1 MRLSLRVYGIILV
14 VAVTFITAGPLFVVT
29 SSQNKRLIS
38 NISEQMY
45 LQQINGALEVLKEYV
60 KVEYGTLSLKDGQLV
75 DKDGKPIKDRFE
87 VVDKISKQ
95 MDVVATIFQVE
106 GDDFR
111 RVSTSIRRDDGTRA
125 VGTFLGKESAAY
137 KPITQRQRYLGRAK
151 ILGKDYFTCYDPI
164 LDERGNVIGILFV
177 GIPEQKVNEIIS
189 AGNRVFLRNGLI
201 VFVIAVA
208 ASIVIGYFFVQVV
221 LIKPFGALSSFI
233 VKMAQGDLTQKL
245 EAKFA
250 SKEFYELSQT
260 LQKMQQDLNGMV
272 TEISHSS
279 NRVASTSEQLSSS
292 VQQLSASSEELAS
305 QMEEVNKSAQNAS
318 ASIQEVTSGIEEVAA
333 SAQNVSKAAQQL
345 TERSSQVS
353 MAAKEGDNAI
363 KSIVEMIRQA
373 KDKAEQTANVV
384 GELSEQAKN
393 IGQILQTIN
402 SIAEQTNLLALNA
415 AIEAARAG
423 EAGRGFAVVAD
434 EIRKLA
440 EESKKATNQIGQ
452 ILGQISQGAM
462 KADNATKETVQVV
475 EDMSKQSDVVVEQ
488 FNKIMGQINNIASQI
503 ESLAASA
510 QEQSAAAEEMSSAMD
525 TATKSITVIAQQVEE
540 MTQAVRQQASGA
552 QNVSSLSEELSSIA
566 QSLVEQVRKFK
577 I

>member
-1 MRLSLRVYGIILV
+1 MSLSMRVYGIILV
-14 VAVTFITAGPLFVVT
+14 VAVTFIAAVPLFVVT
-29 SSQNKRLIS
+29 SSQNKTTIS

-95 MDVVATIFQVE
+95 MDIVATIFQVE

-201 VFVIAVA
+201 VSGIAVA

-318 ASIQEVTSGIEEVAA
+318 ASIQEVSSGIEEVAA

-363 KSIVEMIRQA
+363 KSIVEMIR
-373 KDKAEQTANVV
+373 
-384 GELSEQAKN
+384 
-393 IGQILQTIN
+393 
-402 SIAEQTNLLALNA
+402 
-415 AIEAARAG
+415 
-423 EAGRGFAVVAD
+423 
-434 EIRKLA
+434 
-440 EESKKATNQIGQ
+440 
-452 ILGQISQGAM
+452 
-462 KADNATKETVQVV
+462 
-475 EDMSKQSDVVVEQ
+475 
-488 FNKIMGQINNIASQI
+488 
-503 ESLAASA
+503 
-510 QEQSAAAEEMSSAMD
+510 
-525 TATKSITVIAQQVEE
+525 
-540 MTQAVRQQASGA
+540 
-552 QNVSSLSEELSSIA
+552 
-566 QSLVEQVRKFK
+566 
-577 I
+577 

>member
-1 MRLSLRVYGIILV
+1 MRLSLRIYGIIFV
-14 VAVTFITAGPLFVVT
+14 VAVTLIGVVPLFVAT
-29 SSQNKRLIS
+29 SSQNKRTIS
-38 NISEQMY
+38 SVTGEMY
-45 LQQINGALEVLKEYV
+45 IHQINGALEVLKEYV
-60 KVEYGTLSLKDGQLV
+60 KSEYGTLSLKDGQLV

-95 MDVVATIFQVE
+95 MNVVATIFQAE
-106 GDDFR
+106 GDDFK
-111 RVSTSIRRDDGTRA
+111 RVSTSVRKDDGTRA

-137 KPITQRQRYLGRAK
+137 KPITQKQRYVGPAK
-151 ILGKDYFTCYDPI
+151 ILGKDYFTSYDPI
-164 LDERGNVIGILFV
+164 FDERGNVIGILFV
-177 GIPEQKVNEIIS
+177 GVPQQRVNEIIS
-189 AGNRVFLRNGLI
+189 AGNKTFLRNALI
-201 VFVIAVA
+201 VTAIAVA
-208 ASIVIGYFFVQVV
+208 ASIVIGYLFVQIV
-221 LIKPFGALSSFI
+221 LIKPFGVLSSFI
-233 VKMAQGDLTQKL
+233 VKIAQGDLTQKL
-245 EAKFA
+245 EAKFR

-272 TEISHSS
+272 KEISQSS
-279 NRVASTSEQLSSS
+279 NEVASTSERLSSS
-292 VQQLSASSEELAS
+292 AQQLSASSEELAS
-305 QMEEVNKSAQNAS
+305 QMEEVNRSAQNAS

-353 MAAKEGDNAI
+353 MAAKEGESAI

-373 KDKAEQTANVV
+373 KDKVEQTALVV

-462 KADNATKETVQVV
+462 KADNATKEVVNVV
-475 EDMSKQSDVVVEQ
+475 ENISGQSQTVVEQ
-488 FNKIMGQINNIASQI
+488 F
-503 ESLAASA
+503 
-510 QEQSAAAEEMSSAMD
+510 
-525 TATKSITVIAQQVEE
+525 
-540 MTQAVRQQASGA
+540 
-552 QNVSSLSEELSSIA
+552 
-566 QSLVEQVRKFK
+566 
-577 I
+577 

>member
-1 MRLSLRVYGIILV
+1 MRLSLRVYGIIFV
-14 VAVTFITAGPLFVVT
+14 VAVTFIAALPLFVAT
-29 SSQNKRLIS
+29 SSQNKTTIS
-38 NISEQMY
+38 NVSEQLY

-137 KPITQRQRYLGRAK
+137 KPITQRQRYLGEAK

-189 AGNRVFLRNGLI
+189 AGNRVFLRNAI
-201 VFVIAVA
+201 IVA
-208 ASIVIGYFFVQVV
+208 AITVVAAVVIGYLFVQVV
-221 LIKPFGALSSFI
+221 LIKPFGALSPFI
-233 VKMAQGDLTQKL
+233 VKIAQGDLTQKL

-260 LQKMQQDLNGMV
+260 LQKMQQNLNGMV
-272 TEISHSS
+272 TETSHSS

-292 VQQLSASSEELAS
+292 AQKLSVSSEELAS

-373 KDKAEQTANVV
+373 KDKAEQTAKVV

-475 EDMSKQSDVVVEQ
+475 EDMSEQSDVVVEQ
-488 FNKIMGQINNIASQI
+488 FNKIMGQINNMASQI

-540 MTQAVRQQASGA
+540 MTQAVRQQASAA

>member
-1 MRLSLRVYGIILV
+1 LLV
-14 VAVTFITAGPLFVVT
+14 L
-29 SSQNKRLIS
+29 
-38 NISEQMY
+38 Y
-45 LQQINGALEVLKEYV
+45 
-60 KVEYGTLSLKDGQLV
+60 
-75 DKDGKPIKDRFE
+75 
-87 VVDKISKQ
+87 
-95 MDVVATIFQVE
+95 
-106 GDDFR
+106 
-111 RVSTSIRRDDGTRA
+111 STSVRRDDGTRA

-201 VFVIAVA
+201 VSGIAVA
-208 ASIVIGYFFVQVV
+208 ASIVIGYFFFQVV
-221 LIKPFGALSSFI
+221 LIKAFGALSSFI
-233 VKMAQGDLTQKL
+233 VKIAQGDLTQKL

-260 LQKMQQDLNGMV
+260 LQKMQQDLNGLV
-272 TEISHSS
+272 TAISHSS
-279 NRVASTSEQLSSS
+279 EKISSSGEQLSSS
-292 VQQLSASSEELAS
+292 AQQLSASSEELAS

-475 EDMSKQSDVVVEQ
+475 EDMSKRSDVVVEQ
-488 FNKIMGQINNIASQI
+488 FNKIMGQINNMASQI

-525 TATKSITVIAQQVEE
+525 TATKSITVIAQQMEE
-540 MTQAVRQQASGA
+540 MTQAVRQQASAA